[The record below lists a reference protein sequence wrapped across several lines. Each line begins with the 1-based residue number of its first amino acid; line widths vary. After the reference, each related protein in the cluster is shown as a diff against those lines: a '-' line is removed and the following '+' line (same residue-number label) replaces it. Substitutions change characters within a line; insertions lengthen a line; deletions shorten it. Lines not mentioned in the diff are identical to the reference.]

1 MPKGKPSPFN
11 DDQLRVFDSYD
22 TPMEDILRQHNLLL
36 GKAARG
42 TSDPGPVRRWFDDT
56 RAAILDHPEFKD
68 KLDYTERTA
77 SQWSHTVKERL
88 KNMRYNKIVKRH
100 SKAVVAQVNSNTLN
114 ANILNP
120 QSNAPSLSPKVENDL
135 NIVRE
140 LGRIHTIKT
149 GKEIFEQEM
158 SDKIKSLAREK
169 RLKDATQNPGA
180 AYQTALTEL
189 WNAADQDHFESRVVR
204 EGAGDIFEN
213 QRTFKEFFYG
223 ALTAIC
229 ESAYFGPCELV
240 LYAGF
245 RDQDNIARTIR
256 IDASSDP
263 QSDVQFLQ
271 QDDKLKDMVY
281 DAWTSF
287 VAERLPIHAVE
298 ENTAATQGVQIPCN
312 TAGVPVFPDVD
323 ENDISFTKFKDLYG
337 RWLRSLW
344 DYTWPKDQNM
354 PAVPTADLLAHPHVF
369 YDTAK
374 YSFPAPLGSPDL
386 LKRNTMFDFL
396 VYLKSISNIEN
407 DDPFIFR
414 SKEAIALGL
423 TATQTRVED
432 ERHAGDEVTVKPSDD
447 NWESTNT
454 RDGKD
459 GSANP
464 DSNDPLEPM
473 TVQQDAFDS
482 VRETTKGDGAQSSGT
497 VVVEDVLSQAL
508 GLHHADSVPSS
519 LVPEPATSIAPIP
532 SDGAPTPPSPLPN
545 PPSERSPPHTHPA
558 PQTTLAS
565 NCPPSLK
572 RKRGRNVVVD
582 SGSDEMV
589 EKAVEEVV
597 EEAAGSVAPKPKKR
611 RGKKQVVQ
619 SGADETLADAAG
631 NVVPETKKKKP
642 NKFWGYGLAPS
653 KGTLERS
660 PEKVLGR
667 TRGQARK
674 HAQA

>member
-11 DDQLRVFDSYD
+11 EDQLRVFDSYD

-42 TSDPGPVRRWFDDT
+42 ASDPDPVTKWFGDT
-56 RAAILDHPEFKD
+56 KAAILDHPEFKD
-68 KLDYTERTA
+68 KLDYTQRTA

-100 SKAVVAQVNSNTLN
+100 SKAVVAQVNSNALN
-114 ANILNP
+114 ANTLNP
-120 QSNAPSLSPKVENDL
+120 QSSATILLPKVENDL

-140 LGRIHTIKT
+140 LGRIHTIKS

-158 SDKIKSLAREK
+158 SDQIKSLARAK
-169 RLKDATQNPGA
+169 RSKDATLNPGA

-189 WNAADQDHFESRVVR
+189 WNAADRDRFESRVVK

-213 QRTFKEFFYG
+213 QGTFKEFFYG

-229 ESAYFGPCELV
+229 ESGYFGPCELV

-245 RDQDNIARTIR
+245 RDRDNITRTVR

-263 QSDVQFLQ
+263 QSDAQFLQ
-271 QDDKLKDMVY
+271 QDNKLKEMVY

-287 VAERLPIHAVE
+287 VADRLPVHAIE
-298 ENTAATQGVQIPCN
+298 ENATATQEVQIPCN
-312 TAGVPVFPDVD
+312 TAGVPVFPDVN

-354 PAVPTADLLAHPHVF
+354 PAVPTADLLAHPHLF
-369 YDTAK
+369 YDTEK

-386 LKRNTMFDFL
+386 LQRNMMFDFL
-396 VYLKSISNIEN
+396 VYLKSVSNIED
-407 DDPFIFR
+407 DDPFVFR
-414 SKEAIALGL
+414 SKEAITLGL
-423 TATQTRVED
+423 TATQARAED
-432 ERHAGDEVTVKPSDD
+432 EQHAGDELTVNPID
-447 NWESTNT
+447 NNGGNTNT
-454 RDGKD
+454 RDND
-459 GSANP
+459 ETSANP

-473 TVQQDAFDS
+473 AVQRDSFDN
-482 VRETTKGDGAQSSGT
+482 VRETNVS
-497 VVVEDVLSQAL
+497 
-508 GLHHADSVPSS
+508 SS
-519 LVPEPATSIAPIP
+519 LVPEPVPATSIASTP
-532 SDGAPTPPSPLPN
+532 SDGAPSPPSPSPGLSPLSPLPN
-545 PPSERSPPHTHPA
+545 PPSARSVPHTHPA
-558 PQTTLAS
+558 HQTGVVS

-572 RKRGRNVVVD
+572 RKRGKNVVVEP
-582 SGSDEMV
+582 GSDETI
-589 EKAVEEVV
+589 EKAVEEA
-597 EEAAGSVAPKPKKR
+597 EGSVAPKPKKR

-619 SGADETLADAAG
+619 SGDDETAVEAAR
-631 NVVPETKKKKP
+631 NVAPEPKKKKT

-674 HAQA
+674 NTQA